1 MLSVKSLLGLE
12 CFRRIT
18 LEAGKNGLHRRI
30 SWPNIAQTASIR
42 EWLVGG
48 DVILM
53 SGVGLDHSAA
63 FLNNMIE
70 QAVAGDAACLIILLH
85 RDLIPEIPAETV
97 AYADKQGF
105 PLFSAP
111 WDLQLATLIGEVSTL
126 ILQDQYGENLMN
138 ELLEMLLFKRELIP
152 EDLMPNL
159 VDKYRLKGP
168 HIVVASACSW
178 VNAGVDLPMRLAEL
192 PIRRQVNSM
201 MIQTLRGAFSQ
212 TYYINRDWNM
222 IFLIGLRPG
231 QERQLRQA
239 LREIQRR
246 AAEAYHSLRVC
257 FGAGNIYRT
266 PELFARSCQEAAKAL
281 SLCGEESVTF
291 FSDLGIFQ
299 LLMELPDQRRVREYA
314 AEQLAPLLEYDAK
327 YKKNLL
333 RTLEIYLQTNC
344 SCKKTAEIMYLHR
357 NTLTYQIDKIRSLLG
372 VSLEEAEVR
381 NHFYNCLKL
390 YRYSR
395 ERKKGAPEGG
405 G

>member
-266 PELFARSCQEAAKAL
+266 PELFARSCQEAAKSL

>member
-1 MLSVKSLLGLE
+1 
-12 CFRRIT
+12 
-18 LEAGKNGLHRRI
+18 
-30 SWPNIAQTASIR
+30 
-42 EWLVGG
+42 
-48 DVILM
+48 
-53 SGVGLDHSAA
+53 
-63 FLNNMIE
+63 
-70 QAVAGDAACLIILLH
+70 
-85 RDLIPEIPAETV
+85 
-97 AYADKQGF
+97 
-105 PLFSAP
+105 
-111 WDLQLATLIGEVSTL
+111 
-126 ILQDQYGENLMN
+126 
-138 ELLEMLLFKRELIP
+138 
-152 EDLMPNL
+152 
-159 VDKYRLKGP
+159 
-168 HIVVASACSW
+168 
-178 VNAGVDLPMRLAEL
+178 MRLAEL

>member
-1 MLSVKSLLGLE
+1 MLSVKNLLGLE
-12 CFRRIT
+12 YFRRIT
-18 LEAGKNGLHRRI
+18 LEAGKGGLHRRI

-85 RDLIPEIPAETV
+85 RDLIPNIPLQTI
-97 AYADKQGF
+97 AYADARAF

-152 EDLMPNL
+152 GDLMTNL
-159 VDKYRLKGP
+159 VEKYRLQGP
-168 HIVVASACSW
+168 HIVVDTACSW
-178 VNAGVDLPMRLAEL
+178 ENAGVDTPMCLAEL

-201 MIQTLRGAFSQ
+201 IIQALKGAFSQ

-231 QERQLRQA
+231 QERQLRET
-239 LREIQRR
+239 LHEIQRR
-246 AAEAYHSLRVC
+246 AAEAYHGLRVR
-257 FGAGNIYRT
+257 FGVGNLYRT
-266 PELFARSCQEAAKAL
+266 PELFARSCQEASKAL
-281 SLCGEESVTF
+281 SLCGEENVTF

-299 LLMELPDQRRVREYA
+299 LLAELPDQRRIREYA

-327 YKKNLL
+327 YRKNLL

-357 NTLTYQIDKIRSLLG
+357 NTLAYQIDKIRGLLG

-381 NHFYNCLKL
+381 NHYYNCLKL

-395 ERKKGAPEGG
+395 EQGKGSLEGG

>member
-372 VSLEEAEVR
+372 VSLEEVEVR

>member
-18 LEAGKNGLHRRI
+18 LEAGKGGLHRRI

-53 SGVGLDHSAA
+53 SGVGLDHSAG
-63 FLNNMIE
+63 FLNDLIQ
-70 QAVAGDAACLIILLH
+70 QAIAGDAACLIVLLH
-85 RDLIPEIPAETV
+85 RDLIPEIPPETI
-97 AYADKQGF
+97 AYADAHAF

-159 VDKYRLKGP
+159 VEKYRLKGP
-168 HIVVASACSW
+168 HIVVTTACNW
-178 VNAGVDLPMRLAEL
+178 VNAGVETPMRLAEL

-201 MIQTLRGAFSQ
+201 MIQTLKGAFSQ
-212 TYYINRDWNM
+212 TYYINRDWNLV
-222 IFLIGLRPG
+222 FLIGLRPG
-231 QERQLRQA
+231 QARQLRQA
-239 LREIQRR
+239 LQAVQSR
-246 AAEAYHSLRVC
+246 AAEAYHNLRVR
-257 FGAGNIYRT
+257 FGAGNIYRE
-266 PELFARSCQEAAKAL
+266 PELFARSCQEATKAL
-281 SLCGEESVTF
+281 SLCGEEGVTF

-333 RTLEIYLQTNC
+333 RTLEIYLQTSC

-381 NHFYNCLKL
+381 NHLYNCLKL

-395 ERKKGAPEGG
+395 EGQGGYLEGG
-405 G
+405 S

>member
-12 CFRRIT
+12 CFQRIT
-18 LEAGKNGLHRRI
+18 LEAGKSGLHRRI

-63 FLNNMIE
+63 FLNDMIE

-111 WDLQLATLIGEVSTL
+111 WDLQLAMLIGQVSTL

-138 ELLEMLLFKRELIP
+138 ELLEMLLFQRELIP

-159 VDKYRLKGP
+159 VEKYRLRGP
-168 HIVVASACSW
+168 HIVVTTGCGW
-178 VNAGVDLPMRLAEL
+178 ENAGVDTPMRLAEL

-201 MIQTLRGAFSQ
+201 MIQTLKGVFSK
-212 TYYINRDWNM
+212 TYYINRDWNLV
-222 IFLIGLRPG
+222 FLIGLRPG
-231 QERQLRQA
+231 QERQLREA
-239 LREIQRR
+239 LKEIRRR
-246 AAEAYHSLRVC
+246 AAGDYHGLQVR
-257 FGAGNIYRT
+257 FGAGNIYRE
-266 PELFARSCQEAAKAL
+266 PELFSRSCQEAAKAL
-281 SLCGEESVTF
+281 SLCDEEGITF
-291 FSDLGIFQ
+291 FSNLGIFQ

-314 AEQLAPLLEYDAK
+314 VEQLAPLLEYDAK
-327 YKKNLL
+327 YNKNLL

-381 NHFYNCLKL
+381 NHLYNCLKL

-395 ERKKGAPEGG
+395 EQRKGIPEGSG
-405 G
+405 

>member
-314 AEQLAPLLEYDAK
+314 AEQLAPLLGYDAK